1 MLARNIEQPVLCWKD
16 VVERLGPAASKQ
28 IFVGELRY
36 SRKTKQKIV
45 TSA

>member
-28 IFVGELRY
+28 ISLANCAILGKRNKRL
-36 SRKTKQKIV
+36 
-45 TSA
+45 